1 MNDKLK
7 PAIIG
12 GVVLGLL
19 SVIPFGYFANV
30 CCCLWAIVGG
40 LLATYLY
47 VKNSPT
53 PVSAGDGAM
62 VGGLAGL
69 VGAVIS
75 VVLGIPIDLAMGP
88 VMRNMMISLVARL
101 DPRQA
106 DLVRQQIE
114 AAGGPSITGTIV
126 NALIL
131 AVLLVIFSI
140 IGGLLGVP
148 IFEKRKGGPPPPPP
162 INVGGGPG
170 GYAT

>member
-19 SVIPFGYFANV
+19 SVIPFVNFANA

>member
-1 MNDKLK
+1 
-7 PAIIG
+7 
-12 GVVLGLL
+12 
-19 SVIPFGYFANV
+19 
-30 CCCLWAIVGG
+30 
-40 LLATYLY
+40 
-47 VKNSPT
+47 
-53 PVSAGDGAM
+53 M
-62 VGGLAGL
+62 VGGLAGV
-69 VGAVIS
+69 VGAVIA

-88 VMRNMMISLVARL
+88 VMRNMMIGLMARV

-106 DLVRQQIE
+106 DIVRQQIE
-114 AAGGPSITGTIV
+114 ASGGPSITGVIV

-148 IFEKRKGGPPPPPP
+148 IFEKRKGGPPPPP

>member
-1 MNDKLK
+1 
-7 PAIIG
+7 
-12 GVVLGLL
+12 
-19 SVIPFGYFANV
+19 
-30 CCCLWAIVGG
+30 
-40 LLATYLY
+40 
-47 VKNSPT
+47 
-53 PVSAGDGAM
+53 M

-88 VMRNMMISLVARL
+88 VMRNMMIGFLARM

-106 DLVRQQIE
+106 DLIRQQID

-148 IFEKRKGGPPPPPP
+148 IFEKRKGGPPPPPQ

>member
-1 MNDKLK
+1 MSNKLK

-19 SVIPFGYFANV
+19 SVIPFVNFANA

-40 LLATYLY
+40 MLATFLY
-47 VKNSPT
+47 VKQSPT
-53 PVSAGDGAM
+53 PVNAGDGAM
-62 VGGLAGL
+62 LGGLAGL

-75 VVLGIPIDLAMGP
+75 VVIGIPIDLVMGP
-88 VMRNMMISLVARL
+88 VMRNMMIGLAARL

-106 DLVRQQIE
+106 DIIRQQIE
-114 AAGGPSITGTIV
+114 ASGGPSVAGTII
-126 NALIL
+126 NALIV

-140 IGGLLGVP
+140 IGGLIGVP

-162 INVGGGPG
+162 INVSGEPG